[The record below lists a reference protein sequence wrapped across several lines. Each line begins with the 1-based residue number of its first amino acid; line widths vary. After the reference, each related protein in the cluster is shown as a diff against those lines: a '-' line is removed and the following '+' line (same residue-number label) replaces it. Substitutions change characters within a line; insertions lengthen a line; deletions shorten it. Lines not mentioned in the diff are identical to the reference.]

1 MLVNLAAICVFER
14 ARFKDADWS
23 ERVEKEMGAFTCY
36 LFFSSVSSIS
46 SILRLYSSTT
56 YF

>member
-23 ERVEKEMGAFTCY
+23 ERVENIEIVVTHR
-36 LFFSSVSSIS
+36 SS
-46 SILRLYSSTT
+46 
-56 YF
+56 